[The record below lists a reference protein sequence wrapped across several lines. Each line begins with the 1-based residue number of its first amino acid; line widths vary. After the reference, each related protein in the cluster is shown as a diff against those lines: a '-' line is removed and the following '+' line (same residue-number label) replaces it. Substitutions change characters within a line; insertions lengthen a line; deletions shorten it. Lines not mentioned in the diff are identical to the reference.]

1 MDLALPAPRSL
12 PLWRPCDYSNR
23 QRSKR
28 HGPRPYRLFGGA
40 CVGIL
45 GCRRRYAAGLV
56 QRYVAAAA
64 TEAQE
69 CEVLELVNTDLCEGV
84 SRAEQLEAAHEAEF
98 QPPSELDLVLRAVR
112 YYTECSGLL
121 LSYVPVYVQ
130 GYFSGHEGTLE
141 TQWQER
147 HKAGATAIRNLIN
160 ELKGFYV
167 KVGQVIATRSDLFPQ
182 EYSRQCASM
191 IDSVNPLPFPVV
203 RKVVEDELL
212 GGLPLEEV
220 FEFFEEEP
228 LGSAS
233 IAQVHRAKLQTGR
246 EVAVKVQ
253 RPNVERRLMSDI
265 SVVKTFSMITRE
277 IFPVDYYLVCCE
289 LEEQLQDEFD
299 FTAEANGMDRIADAL
314 CRGGRHP
321 AVHVPRSIPGLT
333 SKRVLCMDFV
343 PGAPLSQ
350 LREEL
355 KKRGIE
361 IEPGS
366 LAEQVFGRKLLSS
379 LTEAFG
385 IMIFEEGF
393 FHADPHPG
401 NIFIRPD
408 GTISLIDFG
417 QTKQINFK
425 FRKQVAELMTR
436 VAEYNKM
443 LDQDT
448 EDAVQY
454 LQSLGGFAKSMGV
467 EFLPSAGPSCAGAL
481 ALWLFDSSRR
491 ELPDGYEANELSP
504 NCPVRDVASFPRE
517 FVLLCRMTLLI
528 RGLAMR
534 LNVGW
539 SLADA
544 WKKPAQKLLDGSLPG
559 CEPRR
564 TSRQI
569 CLGRTNF
576 IRNMSC

>member
-112 YYTECSGLL
+112 YYTELL

-147 HKAGATAIRNLIN
+147 HKA
-160 ELKGFYV
+160 
-167 KVGQVIATRSDLFPQ
+167 VGQVIATRSDLFPQ

-246 EVAVKVQ
+246 EAELGGPTD
-253 RPNVERRLMSDI
+253 RPLESRSFQGQIDQLLAAYILHFQLSPGNVE
-265 SVVKTFSMITRE
+265 KA
-277 IFPVDYYLVCCE
+277 
-289 LEEQLQDEFD
+289 FD
-299 FTAEANGMDRIADAL
+299 FEGRLGGTSPSRSRSVSRSRKVSLSHPLIQETLSRLPALREDAAGTVLLPSNSQEAEA
-314 CRGGRHP
+314 
-321 AVHVPRSIPGLT
+321 VV
-333 SKRVLCMDFV
+333 
-343 PGAPLSQ
+343 
-350 LREEL
+350 
-355 KKRGIE
+355 
-361 IEPGS
+361 S
-366 LAEQVFGRKLLSS
+366 L
-379 LTEAFG
+379 
-385 IMIFEEGF
+385 
-393 FHADPHPG
+393 
-401 NIFIRPD
+401 
-408 GTISLIDFG
+408 
-417 QTKQINFK
+417 
-425 FRKQVAELMTR
+425 
-436 VAEYNKM
+436 
-443 LDQDT
+443 
-448 EDAVQY
+448 Y
-454 LQSLGGFAKSMGV
+454 LQSGGAARLRRPPGVDLREALGGVVVQRFENKSLAQEYLAIEVDSQLGPRFNENV
-467 EFLPSAGPSCAGAL
+467 VWHGTRLKRSDGDASLAHKLQSIAEHGQRVIRPSALYQRCSC
-481 ALWLFDSSRR
+481 RR
-491 ELPDGYEANELSP
+491 WHLGGQLPHGVFRRGWRWIGGFYHL
-504 NCPVRDVASFPRE
+504 PRE
-517 FVLLCRMTLLI
+517 DEL
-528 RGLAMR
+528 
-534 LNVGW
+534 
-539 SLADA
+539 
-544 WKKPAQKLLDGSLPG
+544 Q
-559 CEPRR
+559 
-564 TSRQI
+564 
-569 CLGRTNF
+569 
-576 IRNMSC
+576 